1 MLHRDLKPGNILFD
15 EQGRP
20 YVSDFGLAKLASAD
34 SDLTRSMD
42 FLGTPHYV
50 APEIAAQSARQAT
63 TASDIYSLG
72 AILYELLT
80 GRPPFEAEGVPA
92 LLKKITEDEPMRP
105 SAVRRATEAK
115 SEARMPKSE
124 RNPNDELR
132 TGPVQNSNFGFPS
145 DFGIRNSDLSVP
157 RDLEVI
163 CLKCL
168 AKEPNRR
175 YVSARDLAEDLR
187 RWLAGKP
194 IAARPVSRAERTWKW
209 VQRNPLLA
217 TLAAALLISLIGG
230 GLALWK
236 SNLNV
241 RAALST
247 TQRAESR
254 SQQSLHEAL
263 LAQAQALGA
272 AHATG
277 QRWQALDALARAA
290 RIWPSLELRNEA
302 AAALAR
308 PDLREVKRFPAYFG
322 EAGSSVVFTSDLE
335 RFIAPEPAGG
345 FSVRA
350 TSNQTVLASFPGGQS
365 KPARSFNL
373 SPDDRQVAA
382 VLGNYSLAVYPI
394 EGGPPCLNWPGN
406 AVQNACAGFHPRSA
420 VIAGFI
426 PGETLFL
433 QDLTS
438 SNRTSLGQS
447 KGRVLFLQYDPS
459 GNRLAVVRDG
469 VEVWDCQGT
478 PTLLWSQPSR
488 KNTVP
493 WLAWSPDASKLLTA
507 ADDGRGIR
515 ILTAA
520 NGQTEFVYS
529 RHLLYPRQFE
539 FHPNGRIIGSVGQD
553 WVLRLWDARTG
564 QDLVSGVGRHRVMR
578 FSRDGRRL
586 TTAPTDHELAV
597 LELAPDLVFREFA
610 SASLDALPEVVP
622 NGLACSTD
630 GQLLLAVNPQVRL
643 YDIRR
648 GEQVAMLDPSASE
661 QQAFFESNAPAILYS
676 RLGRGIYR
684 RQFACTTNSGTG
696 ILAIE
701 WGDEQLINTHP
712 GAIIWNT
719 VEGGR
724 TWVRHGNGGVE
735 LWPNHDPS
743 QARRVDWRGRGNAG
757 R

>member
-1 MLHRDLKPGNILFD
+1 
-15 EQGRP
+15 
-20 YVSDFGLAKLASAD
+20 
-34 SDLTRSMD
+34 
-42 FLGTPHYV
+42 
-50 APEIAAQSARQAT
+50 
-63 TASDIYSLG
+63 
-72 AILYELLT
+72 
-80 GRPPFEAEGVPA
+80 
-92 LLKKITEDEPMRP
+92 
-105 SAVRRATEAK
+105 
-115 SEARMPKSE
+115 
-124 RNPNDELR
+124 
-132 TGPVQNSNFGFPS
+132 
-145 DFGIRNSDLSVP
+145 
-157 RDLEVI
+157 
-163 CLKCL
+163 
-168 AKEPNRR
+168 
-175 YVSARDLAEDLR
+175 
-187 RWLAGKP
+187 
-194 IAARPVSRAERTWKW
+194 
-209 VQRNPLLA
+209 
-217 TLAAALLISLIGG
+217 
-230 GLALWK
+230 
-236 SNLNV
+236 
-241 RAALST
+241 
-247 TQRAESR
+247 
-254 SQQSLHEAL
+254 
-263 LAQAQALGA
+263 
-272 AHATG
+272 
-277 QRWQALDALARAA
+277 
-290 RIWPSLELRNEA
+290 LRNEA

-322 EAGSSVVFTSDLE
+322 EAGSSVVFTYDLE

-597 LELAPDLVFREFA
+597 LELAPDSVFREFA

-696 ILAIE
+696 SLAIE

-743 QARRVDWRGRGNAG
+743 QARRVEAPIGPLGVALPGLKSVTTSQNGRWVARADKSRNRVTVWDVATSQVLTNLPARSPDRLWFSLDSQWLVASVESGYCTWSTDNWQPGACWEARLDSGDPGEVSFSQDGHFLIARQEREIFRLFSFPDCHELVTLKPPLVVPVRSACLNADGTRLWLLAAGYRVFEWNLAELRAELGKIGLDWKQ
-757 R
+757 